1 MTFDRNIFFRIGI
14 AVAIVLLA
22 ALFGEYGGSDNPK
35 VEPSASTEALRTTAV
50 PVVEAAAP
58 EIIAQ
63 PVPVSTG
70 DFDFYLLV
78 LSWSPTHCSSEA
90 GRGRDDDLQCRAGRP
105 YGFVLHGLWPQHER
119 GYPENCV
126 SREPR
131 RLSDDVLREAL
142 KLSPSRQLVQHE
154 WEKHGTC
161 SGLSQEDYFAAA
173 GLAVDGVK
181 VPRAYRSPS
190 QVLFT
195 TANDVKRGFLDANP
209 GLSPGG
215 ILATCRGNEIG
226 EVRVCLDK
234 ELRPRA
240 CSREVLK
247 KHCGGRDARML
258 AVRGHWPRD

>member
-1 MTFDRNIFFRIGI
+1 MEFDRQKIVAIAAALLIFI
-14 AVAIVLLA
+14 AVISRN
-22 ALFGEYGGSDNPK
+22 GSEDETNAK
-35 VEPSASTEALRTTAV
+35 RENSPSPIAESSAPLSV
-50 PVVEAAAP
+50 PADMQQVP
-58 EIIAQ
+58 EGA
-63 PVPVSTG
+63 G

>member
-1 MTFDRNIFFRIGI
+1 MNFDRKKIFAI
-14 AVAIVLLA
+14 AA
-22 ALFGEYGGSDNPK
+22 ALLILVAVIGRQGNEDVPKPEGAASAAKPVDAPAPGDAPMESRRVPQSD
-35 VEPSASTEALRTTAV
+35 A
-50 PVVEAAAP
+50 
-58 EIIAQ
+58 
-63 PVPVSTG
+63 

-131 RLSDDVLREAL
+131 RLSDDVLQEAL